1 MIFHFLVKV
10 KFQKQRQH
18 VFIYSN
24 EEKTARIFFP
34 ARYLVC
40 FLKSKMHSLVT
51 NIVNFVFTENY
62 LYLNLLVTN

>member
-1 MIFHFLVKV
+1 MFLFTVMK
-10 KFQKQRQH
+10 KKLLEF
-18 VFIYSN
+18 
-24 EEKTARIFFP
+24 FFP